1 MSVYLPELIVTWI
14 THDKTR
20 PSISEN
26 VRISDYVGASMLHGM
41 QPDVL
46 FSSVNSLMKTQG
58 VSEILNME
66 DQTESIISSDMTV
79 HILPH
84 LFNTHL
90 VILYRP

>member
-1 MSVYLPELIVTWI
+1 MS
-14 THDKTR
+14 H
-20 PSISEN
+20 S
-26 VRISDYVGASMLHGM
+26 M

-66 DQTESIISSDMTV
+66 AQTESIVSSYMTV
-79 HILPH
+79 HILPY

-90 VILYRP
+90 VI